1 MKWMG
6 LHRIIR
12 LTSIALMLFSAF
24 IAEALAQT
32 DSLSKP
38 IFSARYAADQANT
51 VSRTLSG
58 PSEFKVNDIS
68 NGSWQLTVPQ
78 QQYSSSEVEI
88 KVSPLSYVEMDT
100 TLGTAIG
107 GLMFEPSGLLLS
119 KPIKVNITFQE
130 DFKRPLMFLL
140 FDANGELSHVP
151 AQQVNGRE
159 YTIEIPHFSGMVAV
173 EPSNSP
179 NLCTLWRIQLQLA
192 IQEGEKLLTNQPP
205 LGAEP
210 LSINPKCKKFN
221 KEFIALIDSNVVD
234 MLEPEYSAISKI
246 VNADR
251 LVSSCHTGDAVNH
264 QFPDVLS
271 KLLLQNVKK
280 ALAAL
285 GQYQHEPEKF
295 SAVAKMAI
303 AADREYS
310 RISGTGFSAS
320 LIDALVRY
328 LKNNLDYYRKKIKEE
343 HDFGYI
349 ALFYNTYKEI
359 AILKSE
365 DNFDEMVNEL
375 KNLYRFKLE
384 LEVKAFREE
393 VGGSGWEQKDFI
405 LTKGTAHLVC
415 DIKKQYNTGTFPSAG
430 YNFVVEGLGKFVSQG
445 KSVHPSKEETLNSA
459 VIEDPF
465 YKMYRIEMNLCESF
479 GQIRVKSPGGS
490 PEKWQGD
497 EPLTWTLNYVPAITN
512 IIFDEVQFNGIED
525 HKFPFSID
533 AGAKI
538 LMDQEYKAEKFY
550 EESKQLI
557 KAELK
562 LTITHDPK

>member
-1 MKWMG
+1 MKRVTFRSFSLCLLLPFLFIVDNAM
-6 LHRIIR
+6 
-12 LTSIALMLFSAF
+12 ALEMA
-24 IAEALAQT
+24 
-32 DSLSKP
+32 DSLDET
-38 IFSARYAADQANT
+38 IFFARYAADETNQ
-51 VSRTLSG
+51 VSRKLQG
-58 PSEFKVNDIS
+58 QQHFKVNDIS
-68 NGSWQLTVPQ
+68 NGTWTLTVPEQ
-78 QQYSSSEVEI
+78 PFSSTSVSISVAPLAYAEV
-88 KVSPLSYVEMDT
+88 DT
-100 TLGTAIG
+100 SLGTAIG
-107 GLMFEPSGLLLS
+107 GLLFEPSGLLLT
-119 KPIKVNITFQE
+119 KPIKVNITFDE
-130 DFKRPLMFLL
+130 DFEQPLLFLL

-159 YTIEIPHFSGMVAV
+159 YTIEIPHFSGLVAV
-173 EPSNSP
+173 EPSYSP

-210 LSINPKCKKFN
+210 LSINPKCKKFD
-221 KEFIALIDSNVVD
+221 KESIALIDSNVVD

-251 LVSSCHTGDAVNH
+251 LVSSCHTGDAVDH

-285 GQYQHEPEKF
+285 GRFQHEPEKF
-295 SAVAKMAI
+295 TAVAKMAI
-303 AADREYS
+303 EADREYS
-310 RISGTGFSAS
+310 RMSGTGISAS

-349 ALFYNTYKEI
+349 ALFHNTYKEI
-359 AILKSE
+359 ALLKSE

-384 LEVKAFREE
+384 LEVHATRSGSRGIDWGQEE
-393 VGGSGWEQKDFI
+393 NI
-405 LTKGTAHLVC
+405 ITKGTAHLVC
-415 DIKKQYNTGTFPSAG
+415 DIKKQYTTGTYPSDG
-430 YNFVVEGLGKFVSQG
+430 YSFVVEGLGKFVSQG
-445 KSVHPSKEETLNSA
+445 KSVHQSKEETLNSA
-459 VIEDPF
+459 VIENPF
-465 YKMYRIEMNLCESF
+465 YKKYRIEMNLCESF
-479 GQIRVKSPGGS
+479 GQIRVKSPGDS
-490 PEKWQGD
+490 SEKWQGD
-497 EPLTWTLNYVPAITN
+497 EPLTWSLNYVPSITN

-562 LTITHDPK
+562 LTITHEPK